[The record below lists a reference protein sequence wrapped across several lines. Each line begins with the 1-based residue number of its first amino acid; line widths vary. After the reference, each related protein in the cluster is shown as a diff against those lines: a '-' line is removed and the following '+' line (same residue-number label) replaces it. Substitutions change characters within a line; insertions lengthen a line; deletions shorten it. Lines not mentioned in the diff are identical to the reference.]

1 MNGLKR
7 EKHLFEE
14 APMAEAILSLAM
26 PAVMGQIILVI
37 YNMADTFFVGL
48 TGSDAMITAVTV
60 CMPAFMFL
68 SAIANLFGVGG
79 ASVIAR
85 ALGNKNVDRARDTA
99 SFAFWGCLIATAV
112 YSIGAYL
119 FRDTFVNLLG
129 GSDSQVHRHAVEYL
143 LCTVVAGGVVT
154 SMNTLLAHLIRSE
167 GRSLQSSTGIAIGGV
182 LNIALDPLFMFVI
195 LPAGR
200 ETLGAALATALS
212 NVATLIYFIIV
223 IGKNRPHT
231 ALYFAPAG
239 QCWRLPYLRT
249 F

>member
-14 APMAEAILSLAM
+14 APMAEAILSLAI

-99 SFAFWGCLIATAV
+99 SFAFWGCLIAAAV

-154 SMNTLLAHLIRSE
+154 SMNTLLAHLIRS
-167 GRSLQSSTGIAIGGV
+167 
-182 LNIALDPLFMFVI
+182 
-195 LPAGR
+195 PAR
-200 ETLGAALATALS
+200 
-212 NVATLIYFIIV
+212 V
-223 IGKNRPHT
+223 
-231 ALYFAPAG
+231 
-239 QCWRLPYLRT
+239 
-249 F
+249 